1 MVWIGADVCVVG
13 VQEILENGVIKEATK
28 GRVGI
33 K

>member
-1 MVWIGADVCVVG
+1 MCDGVVLS